1 MEIGDKRLAMAT
13 NKPAPGNT
21 ILIAQVPV
29 KMKQEI
35 LARANKQGATASH
48 VLRELVHHALES
60 A

>member
-1 MEIGDKRLAMAT
+1 MAT
-13 NKPAPGNT
+13 NRPAPGNT

-35 LARANKQGATASH
+35 IARADRQGATASH
-48 VLRELVHHALES
+48 VLRELITKSLEV